1 MVIHSTF
8 QDFVLFLYIHIAHSD
23 SSYDP
28 SEIGT
33 IKDKMQHLFPEGTD
47 LEKKLYQAIRDYNA
61 FDHARLSD
69 LIRDT
74 FAHFHDDDSTR
85 TTRLFADVKAIMEAD
100 GQVLP
105 TEREAF
111 ETIRRIIK
119 FA

>member
-8 QDFVLFLYIHIAHSD
+8 PDFVLFLYVHIAHSD
-23 SSYDP
+23 DAYDP
-28 SEIGT
+28 TEIAT
-33 IKDKMQHLFPEGTD
+33 IKDKMKNLFPEGTD

-61 FDHARLSD
+61 FDHARISD

-74 FAHFHDDDSTR
+74 FAHFADNANISSTK
-85 TTRLFADVKAIMEAD
+85 LFNDVKAIMEAD

-111 ETIRRIIK
+111 EAITRIIK
-119 FA
+119 MA